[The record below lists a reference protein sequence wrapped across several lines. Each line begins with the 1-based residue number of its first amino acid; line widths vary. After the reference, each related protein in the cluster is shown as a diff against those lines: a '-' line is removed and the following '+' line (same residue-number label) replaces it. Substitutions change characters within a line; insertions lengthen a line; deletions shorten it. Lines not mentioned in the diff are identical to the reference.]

1 MDMTFAMWLVLGAC
15 AVAVVTDLRFRRIPN
30 WLTAA
35 LAVVALGFHAHSGG
49 WAGIGIALATLVV
62 VLFIGFV
69 AFSFGWLGG
78 GDVKLLAA
86 GAAALGFPDAVPF
99 LVYTAVG
106 GGVLA
111 IVFAIATGRLG
122 TVMKSVALLLR
133 PLAFKGTQPVAPAN
147 PIMLPYACAIAFGA
161 VAVALSHTAAP
172 FLRLPL

>member
-1 MDMTFAMWLVLGAC
+1 MNLTVGIWLVLGAC
-15 AVAVVTDLRFRRIPN
+15 AIAVATDLRSRRIPN

-35 LAVVALGFHAHSGG
+35 LAVAALGFHAASGG
-49 WAGIGIALATLVV
+49 IAGLGIAVATLLA

-69 AFSFGWLGG
+69 AFSFKWLGG

-106 GGVLA
+106 GGLLA
-111 IVFAIATGRLG
+111 IVFALATGRFM
-122 TVMKSVALLLR
+122 TVMKSVTLLLR
-133 PLAFKGTQPVAPAN
+133 PFAYKGTTPVAPVN

>member
-1 MDMTFAMWLVLGAC
+1 MTLAIWLVLTAC
-15 AVAVVTDLRFRRIPN
+15 ALAVVTDVATRRIPN
-30 WLTAA
+30 PLTAA
-35 LAVVALGFHAHSGG
+35 LALAALGLAAAHGAFAV
-49 WAGIGIALATLVV
+49 AGAVAIFAVV
-62 VLFIGFV
+62 MVLGFV

-111 IVFAIATGRLG
+111 LIFALVTGRLRS
-122 TVMKSVALLLR
+122 VLQSVALVLR
-133 PLAFKGTQPVAPAN
+133 PFAYKGTVAVAPAN
-147 PIMLPYACAIAFGA
+147 PMTLPYACAIAFGA
-161 VAVALSHTAAP
+161 IAVALSHTAAP

>member
-1 MDMTFAMWLVLGAC
+1 MTLAIWLVLTAC
-15 AVAVVTDLRFRRIPN
+15 ALAAVTDVATRRIPN
-30 WLTAA
+30 PLTAA
-35 LAVVALGFHAHSGG
+35 LALAALGLAATHGVLAV
-49 WAGIGIALATLVV
+49 AGAVAIFAVV
-62 VLFIGFV
+62 MVLGFA

-111 IVFAIATGRLG
+111 LIFALVTGRLR
-122 TVMKSVALLLR
+122 TVLRSVALVLR
-133 PLAFKGTQPVAPAN
+133 PFAYKGTVAVAPAN
-147 PIMLPYACAIAFGA
+147 PMTLPYACAIACGA
-161 VAVALSHTAAP
+161 IAVALSHTAAP